1 MSFSECEVIV
11 TSYEENFRYGGFSV
25 KEMAAVDLVPFAG
38 LIDGEIIHPDD
49 LLFLDTETTGLS
61 GGAGTV
67 AFLVGIGYFSQN
79 RFMIKQYLMRDY
91 DEEYPM
97 LCQLDLD
104 MKNRNALVTYNGK
117 AFDMN
122 LLTSRFIMNGMR
134 IVQTGVHLDLLYV
147 ARKLWRNSLENC
159 RLITLEEAVLSEY
172 RKGDIP
178 GYLIPQI
185 YFEYLRSGNKS
196 LLDEVL
202 LHNRLDILAMASV
215 LKYVCSIS
223 EQPEL
228 ALKSGRD
235 ELFGLAGLFES
246 IEDKNRAES
255 LYIKC
260 VEAGRPPVVR
270 QALAR
275 LADMKKRSNAYQDA
289 VSYWNKMLAFTPK
302 TGVYPYIELAKYF
315 EHKVKD
321 FVKAKEY
328 ADQAKLLAD
337 RMVIKDEKL
346 HRELVVRQSRL
357 TKRIE
362 RKSKEDHIPMH
373 IGETSRLE

>member
-25 KEMAAVDLVPFAG
+25 KEMAAADLVPFAG
-38 LIDGEIIHPDD
+38 LFDGEIIHPGD

-79 RFMIKQYLMRDY
+79 RFVIKQYLMRDY

-185 YFEYLRSGNKS
+185 YFEYLRSGNKT

-315 EHKVKD
+315 EHKAKD

-346 HRELVVRQSRL
+346 HRDLVVRQSRL
-357 TKRIE
+357 T
-362 RKSKEDHIPMH
+362 
-373 IGETSRLE
+373 